1 MRFLKAERGERFV
14 AGKCATGKRLVATPD
29 CRSQF
34 VCIRIDLIDV
44 YWLKI
49 ANNIDLIEWIISL
62 MAGFVPV
69 PRSVESEMIELRPYA
84 RLGHAQ
90 HGWLNARH
98 HFSFAGYHDVERMRW
113 GRLRVWND
121 DSIAPQSGFE
131 PHSHRDMEIITYV
144 RQGAITHED
153 SLGNRGR
160 TVAGDVQVMSAGTG
174 IVHSEYNLE
183 DVETRIFQ
191 IWIHPQQTGLP
202 PAWGTR
208 QFPTGERA
216 GAFVTLASGLSG
228 DDEALPIRAEAR
240 LAAATLAAGQSA
252 DYEIAAGH
260 RVYLVP
266 ASGQI
271 EINGLAVAA
280 GDGVAVRD
288 ETRLSIRAVADS
300 EVVLVESL

>member
-1 MRFLKAERGERFV
+1 
-14 AGKCATGKRLVATPD
+14 
-29 CRSQF
+29 
-34 VCIRIDLIDV
+34 
-44 YWLKI
+44 
-49 ANNIDLIEWIISL
+49 
-62 MAGFVPV
+62 
-69 PRSVESEMIELRPYA
+69 MIELRPYA

-131 PHSHRDMEIITYV
+131 PHSHRDMEIITFV

-240 LAAATLAAGQSA
+240 LAAATLAAGQNA
-252 DYEIAAGH
+252 DYEIGAGH

-271 EINGLAVAA
+271 EINGLPVAA

-300 EVVLVESL
+300 DVVLVESL

>member
-1 MRFLKAERGERFV
+1 
-14 AGKCATGKRLVATPD
+14 
-29 CRSQF
+29 
-34 VCIRIDLIDV
+34 
-44 YWLKI
+44 
-49 ANNIDLIEWIISL
+49 
-62 MAGFVPV
+62 
-69 PRSVESEMIELRPYA
+69 MIERRPHA
-84 RLGHAQ
+84 ELGHAR

-98 HFSFAGYHDVERMRW
+98 HFSFADYHDAQRMRW

-121 DSIAPQSGFE
+121 DSIAPHSGFE
-131 PHSHRDMEIITYV
+131 PHGHRDMEIITYV

-160 TVAGDVQVMSAGTG
+160 TVAGDVQVMSAGSG

-183 DVETRIFQ
+183 DEETRIFQ

-202 PAWGTR
+202 PTWGTR
-208 QFPTGERA
+208 RFPSGERA
-216 GAFVTLASGLSG
+216 GAFVTLASGLPG

-240 LAAATLAAGQSA
+240 LAAATLEQGQSA
-252 DYEIAAGH
+252 DYQIAEGR

-271 EINGLAVAA
+271 EVNGVTVSA

-288 ETRLSIRAVADS
+288 ETRLTVRALENS
-300 EVVLVESL
+300 EVVLVESR